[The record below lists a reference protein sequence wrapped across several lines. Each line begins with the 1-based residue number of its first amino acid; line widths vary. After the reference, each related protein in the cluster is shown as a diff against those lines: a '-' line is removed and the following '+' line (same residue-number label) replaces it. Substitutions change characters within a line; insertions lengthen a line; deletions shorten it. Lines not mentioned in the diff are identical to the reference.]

1 MLEIETLEQ
10 SNNVQ
15 VSNLLIAFT
24 ELTTAHRSQIVILH
38 SLTASVFCPRSVV
51 PVLYCTVLFNVLYC
65 IMYCTVL
72 YCTVLYCTVLLF
84 CTHSLCVQ
92 SSLRGSWPRL
102 LTASTRRY
110 QGSTRLGNL

>member
-51 PVLYCTVLFNVLYC
+51 PVLYC
-65 IMYCTVL
+65 IMYCTGR
-72 YCTVLYCTVLLF
+72 TVGEYLD
-84 CTHSLCVQ
+84 
-92 SSLRGSWPRL
+92 
-102 LTASTRRY
+102 
-110 QGSTRLGNL
+110 

>member
-72 YCTVLYCTVLLF
+72 YCYFALTASVFSPRSVVPVLYCIMYCTGRTVGEYLD
-84 CTHSLCVQ
+84 
-92 SSLRGSWPRL
+92 
-102 LTASTRRY
+102 
-110 QGSTRLGNL
+110 